1 MEYKITGG
9 NLPVVRCKL
18 EQGESI
24 YCEAGAMSWMDDTLT
39 MDTSIGGAKT
49 LFSKALTNSA
59 VFADKNLL

>member
-24 YCEAGAMSWMDDTLT
+24 YCEADGT
-39 MDTSIGGAKT
+39 
-49 LFSKALTNSA
+49 A
-59 VFADKNLL
+59 VSPEAWRDGV